1 MKRLF
6 LLLGTAAILGLL
18 SLTSRRA
25 VSHFLFFS
33 FPISYWSY
41 LYNVAGIRLH
51 LIFQWPISSSSLLNS
66 CRWHRRRRKIGSQS
80 LSFFPEIR
88 FYRQKWGSIGRRS
101 EAYRWKKRNINKRRS
116 CESLIRF
123 CSCHNWPPPSP
134 PYARRLLL
142 PLCPFIF
149 FLLLYISFHWHSNPP
164 CASSPTSFP
173 AAVYLPCLL
182 HFASNRAN

>member
-1 MKRLF
+1 MSQGFDYTLYSSGPSP
-6 LLLGTAAILGLL
+6 LLLFWI
-18 SLTSRRA
+18 R
-25 VSHFLFFS
+25 
-33 FPISYWSY
+33 
-41 LYNVAGIRLH
+41 VAGIVDEG
-51 LIFQWPISSSSLLNS
+51 
-66 CRWHRRRRKIGSQS
+66 KIGSQS